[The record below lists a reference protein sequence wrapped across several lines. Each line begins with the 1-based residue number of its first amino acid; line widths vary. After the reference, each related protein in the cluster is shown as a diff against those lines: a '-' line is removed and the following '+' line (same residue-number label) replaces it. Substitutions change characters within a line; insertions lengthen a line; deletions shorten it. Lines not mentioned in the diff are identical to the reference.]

1 MTQIHNILH
10 NEILLFKQD
19 ANAIV
24 HEILE
29 IKQKMIE
36 KITQIVQNME
46 STYTVEVYGSHRT
59 GLCMHWSDID
69 LCISPQEQSFAFDAK
84 ETLNQINARLEQERG
99 FANPWITHV
108 NYKRGASMPLVTIT
122 CSLGALMRQENM
134 AMLPKNP
141 AYAAVYE
148 RSICIDITV
157 SQNESVG
164 GHRHL
169 GIECCELV
177 EQYVKD
183 CWIIEPLLLVLKQML
198 KVNGLNEPFKG
209 GLSSY
214 GLLLMIVGFLQH
226 KAYDNPCDPQSI
238 NLGQILLEFLQYFSA
253 FDYKAK
259 QIHCRKP
266 EEGET
271 GQYLREVVA
280 QRQPDSQIMTQFYTP
295 EPQIMYIVDPLKP
308 GNNVAKSSYQFNLI

>member
-1 MTQIHNILH
+1 
-10 NEILLFKQD
+10 
-19 ANAIV
+19 
-24 HEILE
+24 
-29 IKQKMIE
+29 MIE
-36 KITQIVQNME
+36 RLTHIVQTME

-69 LCISPQEQSFAFDAK
+69 LCVSPQEQTFAFDPK
-84 ETLNQINARLEQERG
+84 ETLNAITARLEAERDYE
-99 FANPWITHV
+99 NPWITHV

-134 AMLPKNP
+134 SNLPKNP
-141 AYAAVYE
+141 AYASVYE
-148 RSICIDITV
+148 RTICIDITV
-157 SQNESVG
+157 NQSEVVG

-177 EQYVKD
+177 EQYIKD

-214 GLLLMIVGFLQH
+214 GLLLMIVGFLQQ
-226 KAYDNPCDPQSI
+226 KAYDNICDPQSV
-238 NLGQILLEFLQYFSA
+238 NLGQILLEFLQYFSN
-253 FDYKAK
+253 FDYKSR

-266 EEGET
+266 EESTEPGT
-271 GQYLREVVA
+271 FIRDVV
-280 QRQPDSQIMTQFYTP
+280 T
-295 EPQIMYIVDPLKP
+295 
-308 GNNVAKSSYQFNLI
+308 